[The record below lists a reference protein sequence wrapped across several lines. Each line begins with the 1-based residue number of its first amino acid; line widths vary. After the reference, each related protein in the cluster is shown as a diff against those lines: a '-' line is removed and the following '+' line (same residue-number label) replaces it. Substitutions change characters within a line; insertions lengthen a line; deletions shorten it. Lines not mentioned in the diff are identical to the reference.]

1 VPAMPVTSD
10 ARFMPN
16 SNLHEP
22 FLRRAA
28 DSEDGVISG
37 VALGGFLTLRL
48 ADVFDGRFER
58 LSADALVYQVQA
70 TRDYLGDLY
79 PATAEVK
86 HLQEIVRASQ
96 KGFEQRN
103 RRVLWPTL
111 LAFAFWLEQ
120 ELRLEEALDVLDTAM
135 GLSDGKDG
143 EEEVA
148 TLLQKARVLRLTG
161 SFEDAES
168 YYTSAGER
176 AHRRG
181 DKHSELLGRIGL
193 GIILEQRG
201 NLPQSES
208 VLRAVLKE
216 AESTGDRDAMARAC
230 HDLSGTLAHMKRH
243 GEAAAFAFRAFQLYD
258 QHVPQLR
265 ALVDV
270 GILLKNTAMFDA
282 AEDAFHLVL
291 GQGPPPEVHHNTII
305 ELLDVAGSKR
315 DRVGFERWRKAC
327 GDIEPQ
333 LPGRMVVDLRFKL
346 GLCWARFGEQ
356 ERARAAL
363 QETVQLA
370 NQYRMFKYAIEAETA
385 LSNIEKLNTQVRQ
398 KPEAIPEDA
407 AVAGIA
413 NRLHA
418 LRVEG
423 VPA

>member
-1 VPAMPVTSD
+1 MPAIPATSN
-10 ARFMPN
+10 APFMPN

-28 DSEDGVISG
+28 DSADGATSG
-37 VALGGFLTLRL
+37 TALGGFLTLRL
-48 ADVFDGRFER
+48 ADVFDGRFET
-58 LSADALVYQVQA
+58 LSADAMLYQIKA

-79 PATAEVK
+79 PAAAEVK
-86 HLQEIVRASQ
+86 HLQAIVRSCQRA
-96 KGFEQRN
+96 FEQRN

-120 ELRLEEALDVLDTAM
+120 ELRLEEALDVLETAM
-135 GLSDGKDG
+135 ALSDGEDG

-148 TLLQKARVLRLTG
+148 TLLQKARVLRLNG
-161 SFEDAES
+161 LFEDAKS
-168 YYTSAGER
+168 QYASAGEMAR
-176 AHRRG
+176 RRG

-201 NLPQSES
+201 NLPESER
-208 VLRAVLKE
+208 VLRAVLKD
-216 AESTGDRDAMARAC
+216 AESIGDRDAMARAC
-230 HDLSGTLAHMKRH
+230 HDLSGTLAHMKRD
-243 GEAAAFAFRAFQLYD
+243 GEAAAYAFRAFQLYD
-258 QHVPQLR
+258 QRVPRLR

-270 GILLKNTAMFDA
+270 GILLKNTGMFDA

-291 GQGPPPEVHHNTII
+291 GQAPPAEVHHNTMI
-305 ELLDVAGSKR
+305 ELLDVAGSKG

-346 GLCWARFGEQ
+346 GLCWARFGDQ

-363 QETVQLA
+363 EEAVKLA
-370 NQYRMFKYAIEAETA
+370 NEYRMFKYAIEAESA
-385 LSNIEKLNTQVRQ
+385 LSNLKALKTRARG
-398 KPEAIPEDA
+398 KPGAIPEDA